1 MIGTSM
7 EPATLAARLAHALK
21 GMLLAVWEVL
31 PPYKTI
37 EGRLTTKECAPDGT
51 HYILVEDQIVEVDW
65 LTFEKLMP
73 GEALRAKVTR
83 KNKAISIDRLL
94 P

>member
-1 MIGTSM
+1 M
-7 EPATLAARLAHALK
+7 EPATLVARLAQALR
-21 GMLLAVWEVL
+21 GILLAAWEVL
-31 PPYKTI
+31 PPYKKI
-37 EGRLTTKECAPDGT
+37 EGRLSTKECAPDGT

-65 LTFEKLMP
+65 LTFGKLMP
-73 GEALRAKVTR
+73 GEAVRIRMTR